1 MTAVPERDRDA
12 MRAAIAEA
20 RAALATGD
28 VPVGAVVLDPRGRII
43 GRGRNER
50 ERLADPTAHAEIVAL
65 RDAATASGDW
75 QLSGCSLVVTLE
87 PCVMCAGAILSA
99 RIPRVVFGAW
109 DDKAGAAGS
118 VLDVLRERRLPL
130 RVDEVVG
137 GVLAEECSALLS
149 EFFRDRRAASSP
161 EDGDDD
167 VDQREPAGGVEERLD

>member
-1 MTAVPERDRDA
+1 MTAVPERDIAA
-12 MRAAIAEA
+12 MREALAEA
-20 RAALATGD
+20 RAALETDD
-28 VPVGAVVLDPRGRII
+28 VPVGAVVVDAEGRVI

-50 ERLADPTAHAEIVAL
+50 ERLADPTAHAEVVAL
-65 RDAATASGDW
+65 RQAAAATGDW

-118 VLDVLRERRLPL
+118 VLDLLRERSLPI

-137 GVLAEECSALLS
+137 GVLADESAELLS
-149 EFFRDRRAASSP
+149 RFFRGRR
-161 EDGDDD
+161 
-167 VDQREPAGGVEERLD
+167 

>member
-1 MTAVPERDRDA
+1 
-12 MRAAIAEA
+12 MREALAEA
-20 RAALATGD
+20 VAALETDD
-28 VPVGAVVLDPRGRII
+28 VPVGAVVVDADGRVI

-50 ERLADPTAHAEIVAL
+50 ERLADPTAHAEVVAL
-65 RDAATASGDW
+65 RQAAAATGDW

-118 VLDVLRERRLPL
+118 VLDLLRERSLPI

-137 GVLAEECSALLS
+137 GVLADESAELLS
-149 EFFRDRRAASSP
+149 RFFRGRR
-161 EDGDDD
+161 
-167 VDQREPAGGVEERLD
+167 